1 MCKADSRDVTTLRF
15 ANPLVALRAI
25 AAADADFLL
34 RLYASTR
41 EQELKQIDWSDE
53 DKQRFVRMQFA
64 AQQQAYNSYPDAAFF
79 ILSWGGEPIGRL
91 YLQDSKTTLSIVDLS
106 LLPAW
111 RGRGIGSDVLRA
123 VFAQAGLRRQAVRIH
138 VERFNPALR
147 LYQRLGFRLLQD
159 KGVYLLL
166 EWRGDA

>member
-1 MCKADSRDVTTLRF
+1 MRF
-15 ANPLVALRAI
+15 ANPLLALRAI
-25 AAADADFLL
+25 APADADFLL

-41 EQELKQIDWSDE
+41 EEELKQTDWSDE
-53 DKQRFVRMQFA
+53 EKQRFARMQFA
-64 AQQQAYNSYPDAAFF
+64 AQQQAYDRYPGAAFF
-79 ILSWGGEPIGRL
+79 LLSWNGEPIGRL
-91 YLQDSKTTLSIVDLS
+91 YLQDSETTLLIVDLS

-123 VFAQAGLRRQAVRIH
+123 VFAQAGLRQQAVRIH

-166 EWRGDA
+166 EWCGDA

>member
-1 MCKADSRDVTTLRF
+1 MRF
-15 ANPLVALRAI
+15 SNPLVALRPI
-25 AAADADFLL
+25 AATDADFLL

-41 EQELKQIDWSDE
+41 EEELKQTDWSDAE
-53 DKQRFVRMQFA
+53 KQRFIRMQFA

-91 YLQDSKTTLSIVDLS
+91 YLQDSETTLLIVDLS
-106 LLPAW
+106 LLPVW
-111 RGRGIGSDVLRA
+111 RGRGIGSDALRA
-123 VFAQAGLRRQAVRIH
+123 VFAQADLGQQAVRIH

-159 KGVYLLL
+159 KGVYFLL

>member
-1 MCKADSRDVTTLRF
+1 
-15 ANPLVALRAI
+15 
-25 AAADADFLL
+25 
-34 RLYASTR
+34 
-41 EQELKQIDWSDE
+41 
-53 DKQRFVRMQFA
+53 
-64 AQQQAYNSYPDAAFF
+64 
-79 ILSWGGEPIGRL
+79 L
-91 YLQDSKTTLSIVDLS
+91 YLQDSETTLLIVDLS

-123 VFAQAGLRRQAVRIH
+123 VFAQAGLRQQAVRIH

-166 EWRGDA
+166 EWCGDA